1 MKTPRLIVDFLN
13 PGFLK
18 RLDRYL
24 LLNHPRIWISKIHYV
39 FYYGLLANIILN
51 FLVWMFFREPSQFH
65 LIDEFI
71 NFIIFI
77 VMLTEVAAFVY
88 WFLKQCLFNVAKE
101 YGNFHFTDG
110 IMEIVIYTVCTLIII
125 SSSLTMTYTA
135 IDTVA
140 KNDANIIDATGCGLE
155 FRELNNLLNQYNKL
169 NTHSKSYD
177 INIFTLEFC
186 NTDKLK
192 GFKKELEE
200 LSDTDEFKGLKQKL
214 KPTISL
220 WIKCQSKLPPNPNKK
235 VCDESLNRCYE
246 SLSICR
252 DIKEFITND
261 IDENTEKLPYDTHWW
276 LHTIFAILGIFFLII
291 RKHSNWRV
299 LSLIVLYIIILT
311 ILGIFLGIFL
321 NSAESKLFGF
331 IDPIFF
337 HVDLSSSGEQI
348 SVGLIFLIILFM
360 IFSSIQLAKKRKYSQ
375 FLYINFLSLPIA
387 VGVLIC
393 FLSLVSSNGN
403 IKENTWI
410 LIKFFMVYSCLVP
423 LQKVVLNRV
432 LSLPKE

>member
-1 MKTPRLIVDFLN
+1 
-13 PGFLK
+13 
-18 RLDRYL
+18 
-24 LLNHPRIWISKIHYV
+24 
-39 FYYGLLANIILN
+39 
-51 FLVWMFFREPSQFH
+51 
-65 LIDEFI
+65 
-71 NFIIFI
+71 
-77 VMLTEVAAFVY
+77 
-88 WFLKQCLFNVAKE
+88 
-101 YGNFHFTDG
+101 
-110 IMEIVIYTVCTLIII
+110 MEIVIYTVCTLIII

-140 KNDANIIDATGCGLE
+140 KKDTNIIHATDCGLE

-169 NTHSKSYD
+169 NTHNKSYD

-200 LSDTDEFKGLKQKL
+200 LPDTDEFTGLKQKL

-235 VCDESLNRCYE
+235 VCDESSNRCYE

-252 DIKEFITND
+252 DIKKFITND
-261 IDENTEKLPYDTHWW
+261 IAQNTEKLPYDIHWW
-276 LHTIFAILGIFFLII
+276 FHTIFAILGILFLII

-311 ILGIFLGIFL
+311 ILGIFFGIVL
-321 NSAESKLFGF
+321 SKTDFFGF
-331 IDPIFF
+331 IDKIFF
-337 HVDLSSSGEQI
+337 PVNLSSSSDQTL
-348 SVGLIFLIILFM
+348 VGVIFSIILFM
-360 IFSSIQLAKKRKYSQ
+360 IFSSIQLAKQRKYSQ

-403 IKENTWI
+403 IKETTWI

-423 LQKVVLNRV
+423 LQKMLFNHVS
-432 LSLPKE
+432 SLPKE